1 MTDADD
7 LTADELDQLAQILA
21 VDGSLGRA
29 DTLRV
34 VEVLRALAATRRA
47 GAAGA
52 EPLGPVSSGG

>member
-7 LTADELDQLAQILA
+7 LTADELDQLAQSLA

-34 VEVLRALAATRRA
+34 VDLLRALAAARRA
-47 GAAGA
+47 RN
-52 EPLGPVSSGG
+52 LVGGLDG